1 MRKLSFYALA
11 AVTSYVLI
19 SCSSDN
25 VELIKNPQ
33 NTEKLLKSFEIKRDA
48 NGRYSI
54 DYNVDD
60 NVVVSSVKNSTS
72 KINEFYLSSENKSI
86 GKNNY
91 KEELPLEE
99 DQLKIGF
106 VEDSYENNRTIFIK
120 DQDILLAKGEE
131 NEEFL
136 KEYSL
141 AGSGTDIYQ
150 LDFTVNKGITTDF
163 VYNKE
168 EMRYEIHL
176 KEGNQSGG
184 VKENFSR
191 TFIKTEEAPLE
202 IRFVNHRYRE
212 QSRVDI
218 RDRPVVIVDL

>member
-1 MRKLSFYALA
+1 MRKLAFYALA
-11 AVTSYVLI
+11 SVTSYVLI

-48 NGRYSI
+48 NGRYSV

-86 GKNNY
+86 GRNNY

-176 KEGNQSGG
+176 KEGDNRRKSYS
-184 VKENFSR
+184 K

-202 IRFVNHRYRE
+202 IHFINHRNQE
-212 QSRVDI
+212 QRLAADI
-218 RDRPVVIVDL
+218 TGRPVVIIND

>member
-1 MRKLSFYALA
+1 MRKLAFYALA

-86 GKNNY
+86 GRNNY

-176 KEGNQSGG
+176 KEGDNRRKSYS
-184 VKENFSR
+184 K

-202 IRFVNHRYRE
+202 IHFINHRNQE
-212 QSRVDI
+212 QRLAADI
-218 RDRPVVIVDL
+218 TGRPVVIIND

>member
-1 MRKLSFYALA
+1 MRKLAFYALA

-48 NGRYSI
+48 NGRYSV

-86 GKNNY
+86 GRNNY

-176 KEGNQSGG
+176 KEGDNRRKSYS
-184 VKENFSR
+184 K

-202 IRFVNHRYRE
+202 IHFINHRNQE
-212 QSRVDI
+212 QRLAADI
-218 RDRPVVIVDL
+218 TGRPVVIIND

>member
-1 MRKLSFYALA
+1 MKKLAFYALA

-72 KINEFYLSSENKSI
+72 KINEFYLSSENKTI

-176 KEGNQSGG
+176 KEGDNRRKSYS
-184 VKENFSR
+184 K
-191 TFIKTEEAPLE
+191 TFIKREEAPLE
-202 IRFVNHRYRE
+202 IHFINHRNQE
-212 QSRVDI
+212 QRLAADI
-218 RDRPVVIVDL
+218 TGRPVVIIND

>member
-1 MRKLSFYALA
+1 MRKLAFYALA
-11 AVTSYVLI
+11 AVTFYVLI

-48 NGRYSI
+48 NGRYSV

-86 GKNNY
+86 GRNNY

-176 KEGNQSGG
+176 KEGDNRRKSYS
-184 VKENFSR
+184 K

-202 IRFVNHRYRE
+202 IHFINHRNQE
-212 QSRVDI
+212 QRLAADI
-218 RDRPVVIVDL
+218 TGRPVVIIND